1 MVTYSCNSQGSM
13 LQLSEDGIQRGSYE
27 VRAGTGLSLST
38 SGTALNRVVTINAT
52 GGSSPWT
59 VSGSNIYRNS
69 GVTVGGTTV
78 GNQFRSY
85 LRSHFYDAVGSF
97 EGSNQRGE
105 MDGSG
110 GDIIRTN
117 PTSRAWRIPSRHRDV
132 DG

>member
-38 SGTALNRVVTINAT
+38 SGTALNRVVTINAS
-52 GGSSPWT
+52 GGTSPWT

-85 LRSHFYDAVGSF
+85 LRSHFYDAVGIF
-97 EGSNQRGE
+97 EGRNQRGE
-105 MDGSG
+105 MYGSG
-110 GDIIRTN
+110 GDFGIN
-117 PTSRAWRIPSRHRDV
+117 KPTRQTTSIT
-132 DG
+132 